1 MVEAKNI
8 GSSLEDFLQE
18 EGRLEEARQI
28 AAKRVLAWQ
37 LQEAM
42 KSQHLNK
49 MEMARRLNTSRSQLD
64 RLLDPD
70 NDKVRLDTL
79 NRAAA
84 IVGKRLRIE
93 LVETNTL

>member
-1 MVEAKNI
+1 MIEDKNI

-49 MEMARRLNTSRSQLD
+49 VEMAKRMHTSRSQLD

-70 NDKVRLDTL
+70 NDKVQLDTL

-84 IVGKRLRIE
+84 IVGKRLKIE
-93 LVETNTL
+93 LVENVR

>member
-1 MVEAKNI
+1 MIEEKNI
-8 GSSLEDFLQE
+8 GSSLEDFLRE
-18 EGRLEEARQI
+18 EGRLEEARQV

-37 LQEAM
+37 LRQAM
-42 KSQHLNK
+42 ERQHLNK
-49 MEMARRLNTSRSQLD
+49 VDMAERMQTSRSQLD

-84 IVGKRLRIE
+84 IVGKRIRIE
-93 LVETNTL
+93 LVDIPQ